1 MDTIELKK
9 NFHNLI
15 DNIDNDNLL
24 MSFYNIIKSKSITK
38 DGQLW
43 GRLDKTEQEELLTAF
58 EESENPD
65 NLIDNDKMKK
75 KHSKWL

>member
-15 DNIDNDNLL
+15 DNIDNDDLL
-24 MSFYNIIKSKSITK
+24 MSFYDIIKSKTVTK

-43 GRLDKTEQEELLTAF
+43 GRLDKTEQKELLTAF

>member
-1 MDTIELKK
+1 MI
-9 NFHNLI
+9 NY
-15 DNIDNDNLL
+15 L
-24 MSFYNIIKSKSITK
+24 MSFYDIIKSKTITN

-43 GRLDKTEQEELLTAF
+43 GRLDKTGQEELLTAF

-65 NLIDNDKMKK
+65 NLIDNDKIK